1 MRLGWEAEEPIFR
14 QLLTSQI
21 APNAKFE
28 QASAFNVMQRKSISP
43 ENAVRFY
50 EAVNNL
56 DVTALLPKVSVP
68 TLVLHV
74 RDEVMIP
81 IEEGRRL
88 AAGIPG
94 AKFVSLPGK
103 NRCCGA

>member
-1 MRLGWEAEEPIFR
+1 MLC
-14 QLLTSQI
+14 
-21 APNAKFE
+21 
-28 QASAFNVMQRKSISP
+28 QRKSISP

-50 EAVNNL
+50 ETVNNL
-56 DVTALLPKVSVP
+56 DVTVLLPKVSVP

-94 AKFVSLPGK
+94 ARFVSLPGK
-103 NRCCGA
+103 NHALLEGDPGMNQFLEEVEYFLGSE